1 MQFTSDMQQA
11 LTDANLDMFI
21 AGVKCVIGQQI
32 NLNNVLTIKP
42 ITSEYILNDTGNT
55 ASDLLTNTVWK
66 FTISTD
72 KKTGTI
78 KATQQVLDAYI
89 VFNFSTK
96 KVTTTP
102 PPGNNSIDNTKKG
115 VNNVYLLDT
124 TTARQV
130 MSKRFTR
137 IMASGEG
144 KDYAETIIGLINIPF
159 AIDSKYKTG
168 TQKIML
174 ADFDTQL
181 TGVEL
186 NTDTIIVDMGVIS
199 VPHLNDDFT
208 DYEKTEV
215 NLFLPYCD
223 SLTLNSSDVIG
234 FKVSISYWVN
244 CYNGETLINIY
255 SSKNNALIESRKVDL
270 KVNVPFNKIG
280 STPSNNAF
288 NQVQS
293 IGYNGVNTPYI
304 ELKTLDN
311 VLKNGLFTN
320 PVIDEKT
327 LIDEKG
333 FIEVENIE
341 LSVNAMLHEKSEIL
355 NLLRQGVIIK

>member
-11 LTDANLDMFI
+11 LTEANLDMFI
-21 AGVKCVIGQQI
+21 ANVKCVVGQEI
-32 NLNNVLTIKP
+32 KLNNVLAIKP
-42 ITSEYILNDTGNT
+42 INSEYILNDTGNT
-55 ASDLLTNTVWK
+55 AGDLLTNTVWK
-66 FTISTD
+66 FNISTD
-72 KKTGTI
+72 KKMGTLTADQ
-78 KATQQVLDAYI
+78 KVLDGYI

-96 KVTTTP
+96 KVTITP
-102 PPGNNSIDNTKKG
+102 PPDGNIKKG

-124 TTARQV
+124 PTARQV
-130 MSKRFTR
+130 MNKRF
-137 IMASGEG
+137 IQIKAGGEG
-144 KDYAETIIGLINIPF
+144 VDYAETIIGLINIPF

-168 TQKIML
+168 QQKIML

-181 TGVEL
+181 TGIEL
-186 NTDTIIVDMGVIS
+186 NTDTIIVNMGSIS
-199 VPHLNDDFT
+199 IPRLNNDFT

-215 NLFLPYCD
+215 NLFLPFCD
-223 SLTLNSSDVIG
+223 SVTLKSNDVVGYNVNIY
-234 FKVSISYWVN
+234 YWVN

-255 SSKNNALIESRKVDL
+255 SGKNNALIESKKVDL

-288 NQVQS
+288 TQIQS
-293 IGYNGVNTPYI
+293 TGYNGVNTPYI

-341 LSVNAMLHEKSEIL
+341 LSVNATLQEKSEIL